1 MIAPMVASLI
11 ASTISSLIQPVTS
24 SLINVITGKGQG
36 GGFLSLL
43 ALPLIHK
50 IAGKGVKVVG
60 RE

>member
-11 ASTISSLIQPVTS
+11 ASMISPLIQPVTS

-43 ALPLIHK
+43 ALSLIYK
-50 IAGKGVKVVG
+50 LQEKESK
-60 RE
+60 